1 MVYAYAFLIPL
12 FPLSY
17 VLAKLSIFLK
27 HLIHLAFFITV
38 DNIVLT
44 QPQFGASLQILK
56 VEIGGDVQSTGMYLS
71 HTICSVNSLVSKLLT
86 TTPSAQ
92 RNM

>member
-17 VLAKLSIFLK
+17 VLASIFLK
-27 HLIHLAFFITV
+27 HLIHLAFFFITV
-38 DNIVLT
+38 DIIVLT

>member
-12 FPLSY
+12 FPVSY

-38 DNIVLT
+38 DVLT